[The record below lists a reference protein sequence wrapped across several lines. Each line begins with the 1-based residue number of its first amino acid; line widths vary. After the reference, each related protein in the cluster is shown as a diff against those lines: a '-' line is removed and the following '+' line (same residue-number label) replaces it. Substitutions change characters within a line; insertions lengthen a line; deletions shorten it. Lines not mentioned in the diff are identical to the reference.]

1 MVVQYEWGES
11 VKNLLCVKSIMT
23 IMLTAMLCIMVYLHP
38 DTYEEV
44 FKNCCIMIVTWYFSY
59 QSKKVNNNDV
69 SSNRDIRGISD
80 TVDERGMKEDK

>member
-1 MVVQYEWGES
+1 M
-11 VKNLLCVKSIMT
+11 KNLLCVKSIMT

-59 QSKKVNNNDV
+59 QSKKVNTDDN
-69 SSNRDIRGISD
+69 SSNRDIRSIS
-80 TVDERGMKEDK
+80 TIADERLNNKEGE